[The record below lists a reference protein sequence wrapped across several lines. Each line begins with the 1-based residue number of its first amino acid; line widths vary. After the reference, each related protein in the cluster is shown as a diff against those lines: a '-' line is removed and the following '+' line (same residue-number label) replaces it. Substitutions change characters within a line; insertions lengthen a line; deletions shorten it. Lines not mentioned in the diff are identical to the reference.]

1 MTVTYLKNAGIHVP
15 LRKHQLKMLC
25 YCQDKYLVTSQINK
39 CMTLGSYDALAHKPT
54 PIDAENCPLI
64 PGFRRATA
72 GFPLFCLE
80 ILSGWLTSSHCPVDL
95 LLGLEERHC
104 LSSSQTV
111 IPKG

>member
-1 MTVTYLKNAGIHVP
+1 
-15 LRKHQLKMLC
+15 
-25 YCQDKYLVTSQINK
+25 
-39 CMTLGSYDALAHKPT
+39 MTLGSSDALAHKPT
-54 PIDAENCPLI
+54 LTDMENRPLI

-80 ILSGWLTSSHCPVDL
+80 ILSGWLACSRYPVDL

-111 IPKG
+111 TLRA